1 MPLLSSG
8 DRSTQSR
15 FYSRAVGCDFGMLQ
29 CGIGQCALTS
39 GTQLQ
44 RKYNRLMIQKT
55 MRTMLI
61 AVFFVG
67 LLESGVAQ
75 AQSKI
80 YVGLS
85 TLNSRVTPL
94 WIAQERGFFAKN
106 GLEVL
111 LVLTRVS
118 QPAIAA
124 LLAGEMQMVYGGSTA
139 AFGAIASG
147 ADLKVIAALTNRLTY
162 DLVARPGINRPQ
174 ELRGK
179 RLGVGSIGG
188 TVWMGAMLGL
198 EHLGLEPSRDRI
210 SILVVGDQ
218 TNTGQALEAGSIDAA
233 LLDGVFTQRLRQK
246 GFPVIAEFVSAN
258 IPFAGQGIVTSG
270 SYLMKQPAVIES
282 FLKGLMGGIDF
293 SLAPANRAAVLKTMT
308 ERLRLP
314 DTASVEVGY
323 QDLIRGVEPKPY
335 PSLEGLR
342 NLQRLM
348 RVHNPKAASIRVEE
362 MVDDRILRRIIE
374 GGVIDAVRSPNR

>member
-1 MPLLSSG
+1 MRKLLI
-8 DRSTQSR
+8 
-15 FYSRAVGCDFGMLQ
+15 A
-29 CGIGQCALTS
+29 
-39 GTQLQ
+39 
-44 RKYNRLMIQKT
+44 
-55 MRTMLI
+55 
-61 AVFFVG
+61 AVFFLVWFK
-67 LLESGVAQ
+67 SGAAQ
-75 AQSKI
+75 PQTKI

-94 WIAQERGFFAKN
+94 WIAQERGFFGKN

-139 AFGAIASG
+139 ALGAVSSG

-162 DLVARPGINRPQ
+162 DLVARPGINRPE

-233 LLDGVFTQRLRQK
+233 LLDGVFTHRLRHK
-246 GFPVIAEFVSAN
+246 GFPVIAEFAGAN

-270 SYLMKQPAVIES
+270 SYLMKQPAVIEN
-282 FLKGLMGGIDF
+282 FLKGLLEGIHF
-293 SLAPANRAAVLKTMT
+293 SLAPPNKAAVLKTMT

-314 DTASVEVGY
+314 DAAAEVGY

-348 RVHNPKAASIRVEE
+348 RVHNPKVASIRVEE
-362 MVDDRILRRIIE
+362 MVDDRILRRIIA
-374 GGVIDAVRSPNR
+374 GGFLDTVRSSDR

>member
-1 MPLLSSG
+1 M
-8 DRSTQSR
+8 
-15 FYSRAVGCDFGMLQ
+15 
-29 CGIGQCALTS
+29 
-39 GTQLQ
+39 
-44 RKYNRLMIQKT
+44 
-55 MRTMLI
+55 
-61 AVFFVG
+61 
-67 LLESGVAQ
+67 
-75 AQSKI
+75 
-80 YVGLS
+80 
-85 TLNSRVTPL
+85 

>member
-1 MPLLSSG
+1 
-8 DRSTQSR
+8 
-15 FYSRAVGCDFGMLQ
+15 
-29 CGIGQCALTS
+29 
-39 GTQLQ
+39 
-44 RKYNRLMIQKT
+44 MIQKT
-55 MRTMLI
+55 MRTVLI
-61 AVFFVG
+61 AAVFLVCLFA
-67 LLESGVAQ
+67 SGAAQ

-139 AFGAIASG
+139 ALGAVSSG

-162 DLVARPGINRPQ
+162 DLVARPGINRAE

-198 EHLGLEPSRDRI
+198 EHLGLDPLRDRI

-233 LLDGVFTQRLRQK
+233 LLDGVFTRRLRQK
-246 GFPVIAEFVSAN
+246 GFPVIAEFTGAN

-270 SYLMKQPAVIES
+270 SYLLKQAAAIEN
-282 FLKGLMGGIDF
+282 FLKGLLEGIDF
-293 SLAPANRAAVLKTMT
+293 SLAPTNKAAVLKTMT
-308 ERLRLP
+308 ARLRLP
-314 DTASVEVGY
+314 DAASAEVGY
-323 QDLIRGVEPKPY
+323 QDLIRGVESKPY

-348 RVHNPKAASIRVEE
+348 RVHNPKVGSIKVEE
-362 MVDDRILRRIIE
+362 IVDDRILRRIIE
-374 GGVIDAVRSPNR
+374 GGFLDTVQTPNR